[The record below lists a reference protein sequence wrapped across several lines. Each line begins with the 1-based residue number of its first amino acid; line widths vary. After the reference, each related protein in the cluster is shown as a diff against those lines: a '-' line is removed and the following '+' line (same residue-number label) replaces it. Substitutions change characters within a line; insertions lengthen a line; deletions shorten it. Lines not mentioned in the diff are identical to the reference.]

1 MTKRNKLIDR
11 FKSEPNDFT
20 FDELVTLLGYFG
32 YYCDNKGKTSGSRI
46 RFRKQGYEVINLH
59 KAHNRKIC

>member
-32 YYCDNKGKTSGSRI
+32 YYCDNKGKPADQE
-46 RFRKQGYEVINLH
+46 FVLENKDM
-59 KAHNRKIC
+59 K